1 MDYYVNNQKFPGEKF
16 ELPRRKHN
24 LIMFIINNLVTA
36 VVLITLYPYCVAAFG
51 RTVVLS
57 GISISCVGGGFY
69 FLFLY
74 FLMIFIGKSY
84 W

>member
-1 MDYYVNNQKFPGEKF
+1 MDYYVNNQRFPGEKF

-36 VVLITLYPYCVAAFG
+36 VALSTLYPYCVTAFG

-74 FLMIFIGKSY
+74 FLMIFIEKSY

>member
-1 MDYYVNNQKFPGEKF
+1 MDYYVNNQRFPGEKF

-36 VVLITLYPYCVAAFG
+36 VALSTLYPYCVTAFG

-74 FLMIFIGKSY
+74 FLMIFIEKSY
-84 W
+84 L